1 MHTNSTTHRSH
12 KGKNWIFVE
21 NGQKMCDWMIALGK
35 KSFLFSH
42 QMMIREQKQLISR
55 KKAKIVPPW
64 DYFSPHD
71 LFFMF
76 NKSETIVLL
85 S

>member
-1 MHTNSTTHRSH
+1 
-12 KGKNWIFVE
+12 
-21 NGQKMCDWMIALGK
+21 MCDWMIALGK
-35 KSFLFSH
+35 KIVSIFTSDDDKGTKAINL
-42 QMMIREQKQLISR
+42 QE
-55 KKAKIVPPW
+55 KAKIVPPW

-76 NKSETIVLL
+76 NKSKTIVLL

>member
-35 KSFLFSH
+35 KIVSIFTSDDDKRTKAINL
-42 QMMIREQKQLISR
+42 QE
-55 KKAKIVPPW
+55 KAKIVPPCTFHRMI
-64 DYFSPHD
+64 FS
-71 LFFMF
+71 LC
-76 NKSETIVLL
+76 SIRVRQ
-85 S
+85 